1 VSIRS
6 VGSNLLHS
14 ILLMFRISH
23 FCQRTIQTT
32 PRHFSH
38 SAFIMSKY
46 SKYSHKSAKEST
58 YGIFVGVPSSYDQQT
73 LQQDSKSPHIYL
85 KFASA
90 GTQSGGSTQSRGQSD
105 YSSGRHEEH
114 EEHHSK
120 HHGHHGHGHEGRE
133 HEGREHESREHGSRE
148 HEGKSGQSHQS
159 SGGSSSSSGQY
170 EAAINVRSTDNVDQ
184 GALVAWIITNFSHP
198 ITQQL
203 TSLENGFHAAQSG
216 NDSERLDF
224 VRTTPR
230 LFQWSNGKIVND
242 ENSATSGGSAN
253 ILADLDPILQN
264 AISNK
269 STIYVFGT
277 SYGTG
282 IDDIHMNQGNSGHY
296 ANSIYSDGGLLIK
309 SGNSW
314 QAVFLAFASQE
325 VPTDNSGKPES
336 GAQQIEDLVN
346 GQGS

>member
-1 VSIRS
+1 
-6 VGSNLLHS
+6 
-14 ILLMFRISH
+14 
-23 FCQRTIQTT
+23 
-32 PRHFSH
+32 
-38 SAFIMSKY
+38 MSKY
-46 SKYSHKSAKEST
+46 SKYSHKSADQST

-73 LQQDSKSPHIYL
+73 LKQDPKSPHIYL

-90 GTQSGGSTQSRGQSD
+90 GTQSRGQSD
-105 YSSGRHEEH
+105 YSSGRQEER

-120 HHGHHGHGHEGRE
+120 HHGHHGHHGHGHES
-133 HEGREHESREHGSRE
+133 HE
-148 HEGKSGQSHQS
+148 HEGKSSQGHESAGSS
-159 SGGSSSSSGQY
+159 SGGY

-184 GALVAWIITNFSHP
+184 GALVAWINTNFSHP

-203 TSLENGFHAAQSG
+203 TSLEHGFHAAQSG
-216 NDSERLDF
+216 NDSLRLDF

-230 LFQWSNGKIVND
+230 LFQWSSGRIVND

-253 ILADLDPILQN
+253 ILADLDPILQD
-264 AISNK
+264 AISNQ

-296 ANSIYSDGGLLIK
+296 ANSIYSDGGLLIR

-325 VPTDNSGKPES
+325 VPTNDSGKPES
-336 GAQQIEDLVN
+336 GAQQVETLVN
-346 GQGS
+346 SQGS

>member
-1 VSIRS
+1 
-6 VGSNLLHS
+6 
-14 ILLMFRISH
+14 
-23 FCQRTIQTT
+23 
-32 PRHFSH
+32 
-38 SAFIMSKY
+38 MSKY
-46 SKYSHKSAKEST
+46 SKYSHKSADQST

-73 LQQDSKSPHIYL
+73 LKQDPKSPHIYL

-90 GTQSGGSTQSRGQSD
+90 GTQSGSIQSRGQSD
-105 YSSGRHEEH
+105 YSSGRREEH
-114 EEHHSK
+114 EEYHSK
-120 HHGHHGHGHEGRE
+120 HHGHHGHHGHGHEGRE
-133 HEGREHESREHGSRE
+133 HESRE
-148 HEGKSGQSHQS
+148 HEGRSGQSHES
-159 SGGSSSSSGQY
+159 SGDPSSSSGQY

-184 GALVAWIITNFSHP
+184 GALVAWINTNFSHP

-216 NDSERLDF
+216 DDSLRLDF

-230 LFQWSNGKIVND
+230 LFQWSSGRIVND

-253 ILADLDPILQN
+253 ILADLDPILQD
-264 AISNK
+264 AISNQ

-296 ANSIYSDGGLLIK
+296 ANSIYSDGGLLIR

-325 VPTDNSGKPES
+325 VPTNNNGKPES
-336 GAQQIEDLVN
+336 GAQQVEALVD

>member
-1 VSIRS
+1 
-6 VGSNLLHS
+6 
-14 ILLMFRISH
+14 
-23 FCQRTIQTT
+23 
-32 PRHFSH
+32 
-38 SAFIMSKY
+38 MSKY
-46 SKYSHKSAKEST
+46 SKYSHQSAKEST

-90 GTQSGGSTQSRGQSD
+90 GTQSGAAQSSGQSD
-105 YSSGRHEEH
+105 YSSGRHEIR
-114 EEHHSK
+114 EEHHGK
-120 HHGHHGHGHEGRE
+120 HHSHYGHGHEG
-133 HEGREHESREHGSRE
+133 
-148 HEGKSGQSHQS
+148 GQSHESS
-159 SGGSSSSSGQY
+159 SGFSSSSSQY
-170 EAAINVRSTDNVDQ
+170 EAAINVRSTDDVDQ
-184 GALVAWIITNFSHP
+184 GALVAWIMPNFSHP

-216 NDSERLDF
+216 SDSARLDF

-230 LFQWSNGKIVND
+230 LFQWSVGEIVND
-242 ENSATSGGSAN
+242 ENSATGGGSAN
-253 ILADLDPILQN
+253 ILSDLDPILQD

-336 GAQQIEDLVN
+336 GAQQVETLVN